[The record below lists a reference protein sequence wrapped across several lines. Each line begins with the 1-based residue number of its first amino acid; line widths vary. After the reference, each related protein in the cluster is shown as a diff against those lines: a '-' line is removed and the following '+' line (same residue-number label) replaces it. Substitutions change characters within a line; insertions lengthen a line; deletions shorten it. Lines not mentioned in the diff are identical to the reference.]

1 MDINQVYSGN
11 SFKAE
16 DLGDQEPTFIITAI
30 EMKPF
35 DKGNKLVLSFQGEKK
50 TLVCNKTNAKRIAF
64 MFGNDTNNWVGQSI
78 TLYTEHVDFQG
89 EIVPAIRVKVI
100 KQKPAVSAPLNRPPM
115 RQTVDQLAQRQAPRR
130 QTGGMSED
138 YHQDA
143 DDEIPF

>member
-64 MFGNDTNNWVGQSI
+64 MFGNDTNHWVGQSI

-89 EIVPAIRVKVI
+89 EIVPAIRIKVI
-100 KQKPAVSAPLNRPPM
+100 KQKTAAPPTYRPPD
-115 RQTVDQLAQRQAPRR
+115 RPSSTERRPAPRR

-138 YHQDA
+138 YQQNA